1 MIEIILIKIKHDK
14 NFGFGKDKI
23 KISKFKLN
31 FITRGQPPI
40 TDQLF

>member
-1 MIEIILIKIKHDK
+1 MHDEI
-14 NFGFGKDKI
+14 FGFENVKI